1 VRFTDK
7 VAIVTGAGGGI
18 GRAIVEL
25 LAREGADIVAN
36 DVVLEAAE
44 AVKELVEG
52 IGRRAIV
59 STANVA
65 QFSQVEEMVNA
76 ALDEFSHI
84 DILVNNAGITRDNL
98 ILKMDEA
105 DWNTVIAI
113 NLNGTFNCTKAVFR
127 PMMKQ
132 RSGRIINIASVIG
145 LVGNVGQANYGASK
159 AGVIGLTKTTAR
171 ELAGRGVTVNAIA
184 PGYIQTAMTEKLPEE
199 AKANLQQQIPLA
211 RLGTPQDVAR
221 VVAFLA
227 SEDASYITG
236 QVINVDGGMV
246 M

>member
-1 VRFTDK
+1 VRFTDQ

-25 LAREGADIVAN
+25 LAREGADIVVN
-36 DVVLEAAE
+36 DVVLDAAE
-44 AVKELVEG
+44 AVKKLVEG
-52 IGRRAIV
+52 VGRRAIV

-76 ALDEFSHI
+76 ALDEFGHI
-84 DILVNNAGITRDNL
+84 DILVNNAGITRDSL

-105 DWNTVIAI
+105 DWDAVIAI

-132 RSGRIINIASVIG
+132 RRGRIINIASVIG

-184 PGYIQTAMTEKLPEE
+184 PGYIQTAMTEKLPED
-199 AKANLQQQIPLA
+199 AKSKLQQQIPLA

>member
-1 VRFTDK
+1 VRFQDQ
-7 VAIVTGAGGGI
+7 VAIITGAGGGI
-18 GRAIVEL
+18 GRATAEL
-25 LAREGADIVAN
+25 LARDGANIVVNDIVP
-36 DVVLEAAE
+36 DAAE
-44 AVKELVEG
+44 ATRALVQAL
-52 IGRRAIV
+52 GRRAIV
-59 STANVA
+59 SAASVVDYA
-65 QFSQVEEMVNA
+65 QVEQMMQA
-76 ALDEFSHI
+76 ALDTFGRI
-84 DILVNNAGITRDNL
+84 DILVNNAGITRDRL
-98 ILKMDEA
+98 IVRMDEA
-105 DWNTVIAI
+105 DWDAVIAI
-113 NLNGTFNCTKAVFR
+113 NLKGTFNCTKAVLR
-127 PMMKQ
+127 TMMRQ
-132 RSGRIINIASVIG
+132 RGGRIINIASVIG

-199 AKANLQQQIPLA
+199 AKAQLQGRIPLG
-211 RLGTPQDVAR
+211 RLGTPQDVAK